1 MYFTAFLLSLIGIS
15 CAAGA
20 CLCFGK
26 CLRWCGEERWQQP
39 LAGDRFVDGRE

>member
-1 MYFTAFLLSLIGIS
+1 MYFTAFLLSLIGLS

-26 CLRWCGEERWQQP
+26 CLRWCGRRLQAPRSGEP
-39 LAGDRFVDGRE
+39 